1 MRFSEQRVGFLVL
14 LAAFL
19 WAFQAGSGWA
29 KSIPANEASA
39 PATIET
45 QWDSMWGMKY
55 LQNGEELKE
64 PQLKLLLKAKG
75 DPAID
80 TLIDRSEDDANLAGI
95 GLWSSIIV
103 SIGCLALPST
113 QIHIGSLNIAA
124 PYLPVQI
131 PALALGV
138 AAAFFTNAAGAAKFD
153 AVQRYN
159 DRKKRPSPVT
169 WEISPESGHMD
180 FDLKYRL

>member
-1 MRFSEQRVGFLVL
+1 
-14 LAAFL
+14 
-19 WAFQAGSGWA
+19 
-29 KSIPANEASA
+29 
-39 PATIET
+39 
-45 QWDSMWGMKY
+45 MKY

-64 PQLKLLLKAKG
+64 PQLKPLLKSKG

-80 TLIDRSEDDANLAGI
+80 ILIDRSEDEANIAGI
-95 GLWSSIIV
+95 SLWSSIIV

-113 QIHIGSLNIAA
+113 HIHLGSLDIAA

-131 PALALGV
+131 PALAMGV
-138 AAAFFTNAAGAAKFD
+138 VAAFFTNAAGAAKFE

-159 DRKKRPSPVT
+159 EKKKRPEPVT
-169 WEISPESGHMD
+169 WELSPESDHMD